1 MIDKLAKKVPGP
13 YVEERLRHG
22 KFVVWFF
29 WENFFSVRTREF
41 WIVNE
46 RKKLKTQN
54 KLNPSPAKNYDVRNQ
69 FLGKLFD
76 NGF

>member
-1 MIDKLAKKVPGP
+1 M
-13 YVEERLRHG
+13 
-22 KFVVWFF
+22 
-29 WENFFSVRTREF
+29 ENLLCGFSGRTFLQLELGSF
-41 WIVNE
+41 GLST
-46 RKKLKTQN
+46 KGTKLKTQN